1 MRQPG
6 EPEHLRCRAGY
17 ALLRLAGRTP
27 FAAMLST
34 SMFAPGLTRRP
45 RAPVR
50 VLLVDDHVV
59 FRAGLRALLER
70 QAGVA
75 VVDEAGRGDEAVER
89 VRTVRPDVVLMDL
102 AMPGQGG
109 LEATRRFVDK
119 AGPVEDLT
127 RAIRTVMQGR
137 RFLGADAARVVVL
150 QRYLRAR
157 QVADAPKKRWGT
169 SEGGRGE
176 GAHP

>member
-1 MRQPG
+1 M
-6 EPEHLRCRAGY
+6 
-17 ALLRLAGRTP
+17 
-27 FAAMLST
+27 FT
-34 SMFAPGLTRRP
+34 SGLTRRS

-109 LEATRRFVDK
+109 LEATRRIVGLGTGARVLILTGLPQEQQLLDVLEAGARGFVDK
-119 AGPVEDLT
+119 AGPVDDLT

-150 QRYLRAR
+150 QRYLRER
-157 QVADAPKKRWGT
+157 QVANAPKKRWGT